1 MIRCMVESPWI
12 VVFQAYRAPSDTR
25 VIVEDA
31 CHGLGRRQA
40 ARAARVKG
48 LHARGAEP
56 RLVAMSTQ
64 DETAEPRN
72 PATGPGDAA
81 PLSDAEQTRKDVSES
96 PASETETAAKQA
108 DPLPDGVD
116 DDIDESRIRAVPGTG
131 GPDDTGDVELGLEEV
146 DR

>member
-1 MIRCMVESPWI
+1 
-12 VVFQAYRAPSDTR
+12 
-25 VIVEDA
+25 
-31 CHGLGRRQA
+31 
-40 ARAARVKG
+40 
-48 LHARGAEP
+48 
-56 RLVAMSTQ
+56 MSTH

-72 PATGPGDAA
+72 PASGAGEAA

-108 DPLPDGVD
+108 DPLPESVD

-131 GPDDTGDVELGLEEV
+131 GPDDAGDVEFDPDEV